1 MNETTKVSRV
11 TIDDLTALEPVLPF
25 NGQQVELSDVTQD
38 DPAIPFLEYVIDEWK
53 KSQKYADML
62 TAERY
67 LRNKN
72 DILDRKRTVIG
83 SGGQEIEV
91 NNLANNR
98 LAHPFL
104 RKLVKQKVN
113 YLLSNTPI
121 ISSGNAD
128 LQEGMQA
135 LLTKGFLRDLKNTSV
150 NAIAQGI
157 GWFQAYYDEEG
168 TLRFKRIPAS
178 EIIPFW
184 ADIDHTKLVAAL
196 RVYNYTRFDQ
206 ATPTIME
213 RVQYFTRKGVFNY
226 EREYGA
232 SLALSVTNPVDS
244 SYETLT
250 SLAVEGPSEELDENL
265 NGTQVEEHM
274 WERIPLIPVKYN
286 QEEQSLLDQV
296 KPLIDAY
303 DRRSSDV
310 ANALEEEPDK
320 IKIIKDYDGTN
331 KEEFIQNLAVYRM
344 VFLRDTG
351 SVTTLDTSIDLTAEL
366 ANLDRLRKD
375 IYEFGQGIDT
385 QERDLGNASGVALK
399 FVYSDL
405 DLDCSGFGDEL
416 SWAFEQM
423 AWFVAEDLKLR
434 NAARGV
440 DFEDLTITYNTSIM
454 INEKEQIESVKNSEG
469 IVSHETL
476 VEHHPYVHDVDEELD
491 RLEKE
496 AQEAADAEA
505 EQAKRYQEM
514 NPLTG
519 TPTREEQAPLA
530 VGRTEEGFEE
540 EETLF

>member
-11 TIDDLTALEPVLPF
+11 TIDDLTILEPVLPF

-53 KSQKYADML
+53 RSKKYADML

-67 LRNKN
+67 LRNRN

-113 YLLSNTPI
+113 YLLSNPPI
-121 ISSGNAD
+121 ISSENLD

-184 ADIDHTKLVAAL
+184 ADIDHTKLIAAL

-206 ATPTIME
+206 ATPTIIE

-244 SYETLT
+244 NYETLT

-434 NAARGV
+434 NAVGGV

-469 IVSHETL
+469 VVSQKTL
-476 VEHHPYVHDVDEELD
+476 IAHHPYVQDVEVEMVQLDEEAK
-491 RLEKE
+491 RLV
-496 AQEAADAEA
+496 DAEL
-505 EQAKRYQEM
+505 EQAKQLQGL

-519 TPTREEQAPLA
+519 TPVSEDLAPL
-530 VGRTEEGFEE
+530 VEDEEVVE

>member
-11 TIDDLTALEPVLPF
+11 TIDDLTILEPVLPF

-53 KSQKYADML
+53 RSKKYADML

-67 LRNKN
+67 LRNRN

-113 YLLSNTPI
+113 YLLSNPPI
-121 ISSGNAD
+121 ISSENLD

-184 ADIDHTKLVAAL
+184 ADIDHTKLIAAL

-206 ATPTIME
+206 ATPTIIE

-244 SYETLT
+244 NYETLT

-434 NAARGV
+434 NAVGGV

-454 INEKEQIESVKNSEG
+454 INEKEQIENVKNSEG
-469 IVSHETL
+469 VVSQKTL
-476 VEHHPYVHDVDEELD
+476 IAHHPYVQDVEVEMVQLDEEAK
-491 RLEKE
+491 RLV
-496 AQEAADAEA
+496 DAEL
-505 EQAKRYQEM
+505 EQAKQLQGL

-519 TPTREEQAPLA
+519 TPVSEDLAPL
-530 VGRTEEGFEE
+530 VEDEEVVE